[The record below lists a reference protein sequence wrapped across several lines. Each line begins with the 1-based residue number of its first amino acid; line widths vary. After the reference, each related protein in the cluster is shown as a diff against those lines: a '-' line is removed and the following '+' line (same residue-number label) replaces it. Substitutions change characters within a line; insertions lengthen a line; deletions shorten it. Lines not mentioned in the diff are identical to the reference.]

1 MLMPL
6 PKLVSNK
13 RYQIDLCFV
22 DNELTTKWLNRLRA
36 TSNTAVSREQHAQLE
51 SILNYY
57 SKTSSGTSELKP
69 IDWATYEK
77 NIHTPDVVNKIQA
90 KYDDF
95 MAAEYD
101 VGGAVAKCGV
111 RTEAMKS
118 LDTAM
123 HYNYQLWMVHYLMHL
138 DQIETLHNIGDVTE
152 LSKQEMT
159 EMFPEAEQY
168 NAAQQETGNLSP

>member
-1 MLMPL
+1 M
-6 PKLVSNK
+6 
-13 RYQIDLCFV
+13 I

-36 TSNTAVSREQHAQLE
+36 TSNTPVSREQHAQLE

-57 SKTSSGTSELKP
+57 SKTSTGTSELKP

-77 NIHTPDVVNKIQA
+77 NIHTPEVVSKIQA
-90 KYDDF
+90 KYADF

-138 DQIETLHNIGDVTE
+138 D
-152 LSKQEMT
+152 
-159 EMFPEAEQY
+159 
-168 NAAQQETGNLSP
+168 

>member
-1 MLMPL
+1 LETLELLSELLEMLKLL
-6 PKLVSNK
+6 PKLVSKKWYCIND
-13 RYQIDLCFV
+13 YLI

-36 TSNTAVSREQHAQLE
+36 TSNTPVSREQHAQLE

-57 SKTSSGTSELKP
+57 SKPSTGTAELKP

-77 NIHTPDVVNKIQA
+77 NIHTPDVVDKIQA
-90 KYDDF
+90 KYADF
-95 MAAEYD
+95 MAIEYD
-101 VGGAVAKCGV
+101 PSSAVSRCGV

-138 DQIETLHNIGDVTE
+138 D
-152 LSKQEMT
+152 
-159 EMFPEAEQY
+159 
-168 NAAQQETGNLSP
+168 